1 MDLKQHIYSVKDG
14 LCQCITKNALIYKS
28 NIYGEKKIIQERSRF
43 CTVQRKMNTWIC
55 MFYFFGQMYTKVV
68 CCTDIRK
75 KGVSLDIDLIFLQL
89 AADT

>member
-1 MDLKQHIYSVKDG
+1 
-14 LCQCITKNALIYKS
+14 
-28 NIYGEKKIIQERSRF
+28 
-43 CTVQRKMNTWIC
+43 MNTWIC

-89 AADT
+89 AADTSFQTSFVRIVVNLLHWFLAARVRLIFTQ